1 MTQSVANHSIERFL
15 TDNLRD
21 SEYNGFFT
29 ALDGDKEIICDDKQL
44 EDQALSILSLCQ
56 SSEREHLHDEIKEL
70 VSVFGYMKD
79 KEYIGFIELT
89 DRFWQPHGPGWV
101 RTPAVQVLTAW
112 ALLEAADVL
121 KDENLLK
128 DGYKLLETCSIFY
141 IKNGFPRRLSRDWEE
156 IIDYRRDLKTVA
168 YTMLALEK
176 AYSISNNSLYQGLLE
191 EMVVEL
197 NNFVDFEYGGAYT
210 MLSGDGKP
218 WKSAGKQTESM
229 SLAIYAITK
238 VQYLIN
244 DKSLLSFAE
253 DMLIFI
259 LKYMKHPSLGGYWNK
274 ANIDGMVKV
283 EAVQAYYNNDFSPFP
298 IKLISDQALLLL
310 AISQLNLHI
319 EQKYQAVIKD
329 LAQEIYKFVDRNNGG
344 IFLGQGNFFS
354 TPLDPTAPLI
364 RHIMVPQHTPGAF
377 HAGNT
382 AYVPLHQKQAKTQSL
397 VLLAMSLAK
406 KNDVDVFGLT
416 EDLKY
421 QTVQL
426 EKTPIKHELTTIAE
440 PIKELKLNI
449 PKYLEWSR
457 STKAG
462 PAYGLTAYRSPLGF
476 RSDTSNQNFS
486 AMHVLSDLAVL
497 DMEIEGAE
505 LLADSIFSSQN
516 PDGGFGEQP
525 NHPSEVFTTYCVI
538 ISAFIVKQPLP
549 NKEKCIAYLKSC
561 QNSDGGFGNAP
572 GFPSDVWHTNL
583 GVLALHVLGV
593 EPDDMDACIAYVCA
607 CQKEDGSYAVQPGSI
622 SDTFSTFRA
631 VGTLVALGK
640 QPPNS
645 NKTIKWLQDCQTDQ
659 GGFLY
664 KPGYSD
670 TMSFVGSY
678 CAIAALYMLGEL
690 PPDVEKCKEWIANH
704 QGPDGGFSRV
714 EGTPSDTTDE
724 GFISIQASYMLERS
738 LNPYWVAIIT

>member
-1 MTQSVANHSIERFL
+1 MTQTMINHSLKRFL
-15 TDNLRD
+15 TDSLRD

-29 ALDGDKEIICDDKQL
+29 ALDGEKEIICDDKQL
-44 EDQALSILSLCQ
+44 EDQALSIIALCQ
-56 SSEREHLHDEIKEL
+56 SLDKENLQNEISKL
-70 VSVFGYMKD
+70 VNVFEYMKD
-79 KEYIGFIELT
+79 KEHIGFIELT

-101 RTPAVQVLTAW
+101 RTPAIQGLAAW
-112 ALLEAADVL
+112 ALLESADIL
-121 KDENLLK
+121 NDKSLLDE
-128 DGYKLLETCSIFY
+128 GYKVLDSCGIYY
-141 IKNGFPRRLSRDWEE
+141 IKNGFPRRLSRDWKE
-156 IIDYRRDLKTVA
+156 IIDYRRDLKTVS
-168 YTMLALEK
+168 YTILALEK
-176 AYSISNNSLYQGLLE
+176 AYSLSKNMQYFNLLIE
-191 EMVVEL
+191 TINEL
-197 NNFVDFEYGGAYT
+197 RNFIDSEYGGAYT

-244 DKSLLSFAE
+244 DNSLISFAE
-253 DMLIFI
+253 SMLEFI

-298 IKLISDQALLLL
+298 VKLISDHGLLLL
-310 AISQLNLHI
+310 AISQLRLHT
-319 EQKYQAVIKD
+319 EKNYQTVIKD
-329 LAQEIYKFVDRNNGG
+329 LAQEIHKFVDRNNGG
-344 IFLGQGNFFS
+344 VFLGQGNFFS

-382 AYVPLHQKQAKTQSL
+382 AYVPLHQKQAKTQALILFSL
-397 VLLAMSLAK
+397 SLAK
-406 KNDVDVFGLT
+406 KSHVDVFELA
-416 EDLKY
+416 EEVRY
-421 QTVQL
+421 QPIQL
-426 EKTPIKHELTTIAE
+426 EKTPIKHDLTTIAK
-440 PIKELKLNI
+440 PVKELKLNI

-497 DMEIEGAE
+497 DIEIDQIK
-505 LLADSIFSSQN
+505 LLTDSIFSSQN

-525 NHPSEVFTTYCVI
+525 SHPSEVFTTYCVI
-538 ISAFIVKQPLP
+538 ISAFITKQPIP

-583 GVLALHVLGV
+583 GVLALHVLGA
-593 EPDDMDACIAYVCA
+593 EPNNVDDCIAYVCA
-607 CQKEDGSYAVQPGSI
+607 CQKENGSYAVQPGSI

-645 NKTIKWLQDCQTDQ
+645 DKTIEWLQNCQTKH

-664 KPGYSD
+664 KPEHSD

-724 GFISIQASYMLERS
+724 GFISIQASYMLERA